1 MKRKSKVVTLAILLL
16 LIVYVFFYLINC
28 YKASESVNDYLKGDS
43 LVTVKKDENGY
54 LFDGPSEDKILVFYP
69 GGRVESKSYVPLM
82 HNLAKEGID
91 TLIVRMPFNIAFLKT
106 KDINKIKEN
115 YNYNNWYLGGHSLGG
130 VVAARDTINN
140 SIDGLILLASYSIKE
155 VECSTLSIYGSKDGI
170 LNLENYNENKKNLKN
185 LKEIIIEGGNHSNFG
200 NYGLQENDN
209 LSTIDKEIQQERT
222 IQEILKFIEETN
234 KNN

>member
-1 MKRKSKVVTLAILLL
+1 MKRKSKVVTLAILL

-43 LVTVKKDENGY
+43 LVTVKKDEIGY

-209 LSTIDKEIQQERT
+209 LSTIDKETQQERT